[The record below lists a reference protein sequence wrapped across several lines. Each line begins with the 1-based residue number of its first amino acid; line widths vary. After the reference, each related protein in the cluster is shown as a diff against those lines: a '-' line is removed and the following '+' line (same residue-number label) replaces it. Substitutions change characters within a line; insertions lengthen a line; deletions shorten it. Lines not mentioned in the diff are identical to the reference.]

1 MHSARTVYLIIG
13 VMALMPILYFGLRAA
28 LKRRKLGPRRVFT
41 GYVAATAAGCVL
53 AVAAIFGLYRYSVN
67 SLPLLVMER
76 AVRDAASGSIAGQA
90 YLAEGAQVETSG
102 FDGQGWSGAMVRMP
116 KKVMQDGEGRQ
127 LYPVQV
133 ELGDRAC
140 ILLFRLAEE
149 NGEALVPARVESVEY
164 IAPEDVEEKIGG
176 KMTYFDTSRLP

>member
-28 LKRRKLGPRRVFT
+28 FKRRKLGQGKVFA
-41 GYVAATAAGCVL
+41 GYVAATVAGCVL
-53 AVAAIFGLYRYSVN
+53 AVAAVLGLYRYSVN

-76 AVRDAASGSIAGQA
+76 AVRDAAAGNLAGQA
-90 YLAEGAQVETSG
+90 YLAEGAQVETAG
-102 FDGQGWSGAMVRMP
+102 FDAQSWSGAMICMP
-116 KKVMQDGEGRQ
+116 KKVMQDDEGRQ

-133 ELGDRAC
+133 ELDERAC
-140 ILLFRLAEE
+140 IMLFRLAEQ
-149 NGEALVPARVESVEY
+149 NGEAVVPAQIESVEY
-164 IAPEDVEEKIGG
+164 VAPEDVEEKIGG

>member
-28 LKRRKLGPRRVFT
+28 LKRRKLGQRRVFT

-90 YLAEGAQVETSG
+90 YLAEGAQ
-102 FDGQGWSGAMVRMP
+102 P